1 MEKTPCALTI
11 AGTDPTGG
19 AGVQADLKTF
29 QELKRYGMCVITSV
43 VSQIKHGVKD
53 VLDLPVSVITAQ
65 LDAVIEDIPVHALKT
80 GMIANVDMMKEI
92 KQRIEL
98 LNIAYVMDPVMV
110 TTSGDTLI

>member
-1 MEKTPCALTI
+1 MCINNCRNRPNWRSGCSSGFKNISRTKKLWHVCYYFSCI
-11 AGTDPTGG
+11 A
-19 AGVQADLKTF
+19 
-29 QELKRYGMCVITSV
+29 
-43 VSQIKHGVKD
+43 KHNRSKD

-110 TTSGDTLI
+110 TTSGDTLINEEA